1 VNGGPLSRISVE
13 QLKISLKNY
22 KRRFGI
28 ISVPL
33 GDGFKEIALS
43 YNLLFMGRV

>member
-1 VNGGPLSRISVE
+1 VNAGQLSRMSAG

-22 KRRFGI
+22 KGKFGI

-33 GDGFKEIALS
+33 RDGIKEIALS
-43 YNLLFMGRV
+43 YNLLLMGRV